1 MPDLLEAVIG
11 GGNQMTTYEEL
22 YREYLAD
29 RVLFLNAEI
38 DDNVIEDYV
47 MYILKW
53 NKEDKNL
60 PVDNRKPIRIFISSP
75 GGSAFS
81 ANVMVDVIMQ
91 SKTPVYGI
99 ALDLVASAAYIIYL
113 ACHERYSLLS
123 ASFLQH
129 EGDITI
135 ENSRSKFKQTAEYF
149 NEMEQ
154 RSKEFILSRTA
165 MTEEFYDSVYE
176 QEMWMLPTKAKQLGV
191 VHKIIGVDCDL
202 DDVI

>member
-1 MPDLLEAVIG
+1 MPDLLEAIVG

-29 RVLFLNAEI
+29 RILVLNAEI

-47 MYILKW
+47 LYIMKW

-60 PVDNRKPIRIFISSP
+60 PAENRKPIKIFISSP
-75 GGSAFS
+75 GGSSFS
-81 ANVMVDVIMQ
+81 ANIMVDVIMQ
-91 SKTPVYGI
+91 SKTPVIGI
-99 ALDLVASAAYIIYL
+99 GLDIVASASYIIYL
-113 ACHERYSLLS
+113 ACHERYSFENTS
-123 ASFLQH
+123 YLQH
-129 EGDITI
+129 EGDVTI

-154 RSKEFILSRTA
+154 KSKEFILSRTT

-176 QEMWMLPTKAKQLGV
+176 QEMWMFPTKAKQLGI

-202 DDVI
+202 DEVI